1 MVQLAVELRFEVL
14 ESELEALL
22 IEAELIRIHQPPY
35 NTLLKDDKSPIYVRI
50 TKETYPKVEKLR
62 KNDVYKLTTK
72 DTILGP
78 FPSSTKLN
86 EVLRIARRIFPW
98 CNQGPPVATNSNT
111 KACFYHHLELCPGVC
126 TGRITAEHYQMSIQ
140 NLILFLKGKKKSVTQ
155 ELQRLMKEAVLREE
169 FEKAAK
175 IKQQIELITS
185 VTSSA
190 YRLSP
195 DMILPSFQLEQAEV
209 ALLQLKKLIADR
221 ITIPKTL
228 QFNRI
233 EGYDVSN
240 NQGEAA
246 DVSMVVFA
254 NGQANKSEYRLFN
267 IKSITTPNDYQ
278 MLREA
283 ISRREKHR
291 EWPQPDL
298 VVIDGGKGQL
308 RSAFNSWQLHR
319 PLMISIAKDP
329 DRIII
334 PIVRDNTID
343 DYHIVRLPADHPA
356 LKLIQQVRDESH
368 RFAKKQHHSLL
379 WRSKIATTPQ
389 SVVFWRHGYISSQF
403 FEHSFNADR
412 TSVVGTSCSV
422 F

>member
-1 MVQLAVELRFEVL
+1 MVQLATELRFEVL

-50 TKETYPKVEKLR
+50 TKESYPKVEKLR

-98 CNQGPPVATNSNT
+98 CNQGLPVSANS

-126 TGRITAEHYQMSIQ
+126 TGKIAAEQYQASIH
-140 NLILFLKGKKKSVTQ
+140 NLTLFLKGKKRSVTQ
-155 ELQRLMKEAVLREE
+155 ELQRAMKEASIAEE

-175 IKQQIELITS
+175 IKQQIELIAS

-246 DVSMVVFA
+246 DVSMVVFTT
-254 NGQANKSEYRLFN
+254 GQTDKSQYRLFN

-283 ISRREKHR
+283 ISRRQQHQ

-308 RSAFNSWQLHR
+308 RSAFSSWQLNR

-334 PIVRDNTID
+334 PIVIDHTIR
-343 DYHIVRLPADHPA
+343 DYHIVNLPADHPA

-379 WRSKIATTPQ
+379 WRSKIATAPQ
-389 SVVFWRHGYISSQF
+389 TVVF
-403 FEHSFNADR
+403 
-412 TSVVGTSCSV
+412 
-422 F
+422 